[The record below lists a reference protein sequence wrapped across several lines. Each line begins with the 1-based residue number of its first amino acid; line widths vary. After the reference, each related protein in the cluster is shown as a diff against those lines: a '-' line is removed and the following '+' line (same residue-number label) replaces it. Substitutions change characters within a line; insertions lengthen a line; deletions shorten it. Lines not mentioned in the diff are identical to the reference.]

1 MAVQTNGALLADR
14 YRVVKRLGS
23 GGAATVLLCEDQR
36 LGRLVAIKRL
46 HTGSPDEMA
55 ERLQREAKLGA
66 SLNHPNLVSVF
77 DTVTYDEGL
86 LIVMEYVEG
95 ETLAQAQRNGPLPLR
110 RALQVIRGVAAALDH
125 AHSHGVVHRDV
136 KPANVLLGN
145 AGTVKLADLG
155 IGLATDHTR
164 ITRTGVVL
172 GTPAYMAPEQLEGVR
187 VTPGA
192 DVFSLGAL
200 SYELLSGR
208 KPREG
213 SNAIEVARRAASEP
227 PPDLRDA
234 WPDAPKA
241 AADAIGRAMSLDPS
255 ARQRSAGELAD
266 ELDRALLPGAPRTE
280 RRPDSPLPPLAGRS
294 AFPRWLPVLALG
306 IVAVVAVLALTRG
319 GGGGSGHKTSAHNTP
334 AARPKPK
341 PKAPAPAQTQQPPPP
356 GPAQGADRGRQL
368 NDQGK
373 ALIDA
378 GEPEQAIP
386 ILGQA
391 VAAFPPD
398 ARATDINYA
407 YALFNL
413 ADAYV
418 RTGQFDKAVPLLQQ
432 RLLIPNQRGVV
443 RKELERALKGGS
455 GGD

>member
-1 MAVQTNGALLADR
+1 
-14 YRVVKRLGS
+14 
-23 GGAATVLLCEDQR
+23 
-36 LGRLVAIKRL
+36 
-46 HTGSPDEMA
+46 
-55 ERLQREAKLGA
+55 
-66 SLNHPNLVSVF
+66 
-77 DTVTYDEGL
+77 
-86 LIVMEYVEG
+86 
-95 ETLAQAQRNGPLPLR
+95 
-110 RALQVIRGVAAALDH
+110 
-125 AHSHGVVHRDV
+125 
-136 KPANVLLGN
+136 
-145 AGTVKLADLG
+145 
-155 IGLATDHTR
+155 
-164 ITRTGVVL
+164 
-172 GTPAYMAPEQLEGVR
+172 
-187 VTPGA
+187 
-192 DVFSLGAL
+192 
-200 SYELLSGR
+200 
-208 KPREG
+208 
-213 SNAIEVARRAASEP
+213 
-227 PPDLRDA
+227 
-234 WPDAPKA
+234 
-241 AADAIGRAMSLDPS
+241 
-255 ARQRSAGELAD
+255 
-266 ELDRALLPGAPRTE
+266 
-280 RRPDSPLPPLAGRS
+280 
-294 AFPRWLPVLALG
+294 VLALG

-319 GGGGSGHKTSAHNTP
+319 GGGGSGHKTSAQNTP

>member
-1 MAVQTNGALLADR
+1 
-14 YRVVKRLGS
+14 
-23 GGAATVLLCEDQR
+23 
-36 LGRLVAIKRL
+36 
-46 HTGSPDEMA
+46 MA

-136 KPANVLLGN
+136 KPANVLLGD

-255 ARQRSAGELAD
+255 ARQRSAVELAD

-280 RRPDSPLPPLAGRS
+280 RRLDSPLPPLAGRS

-319 GGGGSGHKTSAHNTP
+319 GGGGSGHKTSAQNTP

>member
-1 MAVQTNGALLADR
+1 VAVQTNGALLADR
-14 YRVVKRLGS
+14 YRVVRRLGS

-125 AHSHGVVHRDV
+125 AHSHGIVHRDV

-164 ITRTGVVL
+164 ITRAGVVL

-187 VTPGA
+187 VTPAA

-227 PPDLRDA
+227 PPELRDA

-241 AADAIGRAMSLDPS
+241 ASDGIGRAMSLDPT

-266 ELDRALLPGAPRTE
+266 ELERALLPGAPRAE
-280 RRPDSPLPPLAGRS
+280 RRLDSPLPPPAERS

-319 GGGGSGHKTSAHNTP
+319 GGGGGHDSTARKAP
-334 AARPKPK
+334 AVRQKPK
-341 PKAPAPAQTQQPPPP
+341 PKAQTPAPSPAQAQTQPPPP
-356 GPAQGADRGRQL
+356 APAQGADRGRQL
-368 NDQGK
+368 NDEGK

-378 GEPEQAIP
+378 GEPAQAIP
-386 ILGQA
+386 ILQQA

-398 ARATDINYA
+398 ARSTDVNYA

-418 RTGQFDKAVPLLQQ
+418 LTGQYDKAVPLLQQ
-432 RLLIPNQRGVV
+432 RLQIPNQRGVV
-443 RKELERALKGGS
+443 RKELERALKGK
-455 GGD
+455 